1 MEVMNQSLQYFQR
14 QVLMEDREVNLQF
27 AFLVTGK
34 DLDPALIGRMH
45 VIWLVSIVVR
55 RTMASYL
62 RKTLHVGYTS

>member
-14 QVLMEDREVNLQF
+14 QVLIEDREVNLQF
-27 AFLVTGK
+27 AFLPVTGK

-55 RTMASYL
+55 RTMASIVSSIHL
-62 RKTLHVGYTS
+62 P